1 MFLLP
6 FPGVSVPACANG
18 KQSRAAVGLK
28 KKREHEE
35 DLCVCVCG
43 YFRMSFRW
51 STILNK
57 PWLRLWPLTAASS
70 RLLHIGQRASLTKAF
85 SARDVELFAEL
96 TGDSNPL
103 HLDPAY
109 ASTTSFE
116 RPIVHGV
123 LINGL
128 MSAVLGTRM
137 PGRGCIFLY
146 QEIRFPA
153 PLYIGEEV
161 LAEAEVSKIKMSFAF
176 IAVTCSVKDKVVMEG
191 EVMVMMPEDQQ
202 GR

>member
-1 MFLLP
+1 MNVSLL
-6 FPGVSVPACANG
+6 FPGVSVPACANR
-18 KQSRAAVGLK
+18 KQSRATVGLK
-28 KKREHEE
+28 KEQRRIFE
-35 DLCVCVCG
+35 CAFVIVT
-43 YFRMSFRW
+43 RMSFRW
-51 STILNK
+51 SAILNK
-57 PWLRLWPLTAASS
+57 PWLRFWSATAASE

-85 SARDVELFAEL
+85 SARDVKLFAEL

-128 MSAVLGTRM
+128 ISAVLGTKM

-153 PLYIGEEV
+153 PLYVGEEV